1 MPPKFS
7 RPARTDYSATADS
20 TPRGYRAPRGQRPQH
35 TPRGGRSDFSDR
47 RRRDGESN
55 REKRTR
61 LIDDA
66 FNADLDSVRM
76 NNVCFTQCIL
86 QVLRKQSGVR
96 NESDHDTALA
106 DFCRKKVQGIYHIF
120 FATLI
125 WCTKTVPCL

>member
-1 MPPKFS
+1 MAHRVRQTSRSPDADRRLRTLALPAPFACGSKILVLPAPAERMPPKFS

-61 LIDDA
+61 LIDDT
-66 FNADLDSVRM
+66 FNADLD
-76 NNVCFTQCIL
+76 
-86 QVLRKQSGVR
+86 
-96 NESDHDTALA
+96 
-106 DFCRKKVQGIYHIF
+106 
-120 FATLI
+120 
-125 WCTKTVPCL
+125 